1 MKPKY
6 AVKVPMSV
14 EDYIYVTEGKF
25 YDTRPVLFTSRQE
38 AEEHAEIWGPFAK
51 VVRYREEA
59 Q

>member
-1 MKPKY
+1 MKTKY

-14 EDYIYVTEGKF
+14 GDYIYVTEGEF
-25 YDTRPVLFTSRQE
+25 YNIRPVLFTSREQ

-51 VVRYREEA
+51 VVRYREET

>member
-1 MKPKY
+1 
-6 AVKVPMSV
+6 MSV
-14 EDYIYVTEGKF
+14 GDYIFVTEGKF
-25 YDTRPVLFTSRQE
+25 YDTHPVLFTSRQE